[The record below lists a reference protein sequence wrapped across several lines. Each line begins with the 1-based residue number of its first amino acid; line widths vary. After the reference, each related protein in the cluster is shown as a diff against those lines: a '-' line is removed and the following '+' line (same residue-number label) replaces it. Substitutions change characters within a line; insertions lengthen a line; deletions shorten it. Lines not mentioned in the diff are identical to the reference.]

1 MTKRRPIEQEC
12 LSKPG
17 YKTSQWH
24 GVRDAIIVHPV
35 KQSNGRLL
43 GRETAALLGQIL
55 GKIPEM
61 CPVYLSVE
69 TNWATGFF
77 GFSSVGNVFTK
88 KCHLGL
94 TETSHQ
100 IK

>member
-1 MTKRRPIEQEC
+1 MTKQRLIKQEY

-17 YKTSQWH
+17 YKNSQWH
-24 GVRDAIIVHPV
+24 RVRDAFIVHPV
-35 KQSNGRLL
+35 KQLNGRLL
-43 GRETAALLGQIL
+43 DGEAAALLGQVPVN
-55 GKIPEM
+55 PEM
-61 CPVYLSVE
+61 CPVYLAVE

-77 GFSSVGNVFTK
+77 GFSSTGNVFTK
-88 KCHLGL
+88 KSHLGL